1 MGMSKPHFNKEFWV
15 AGLRAEGAAFRATVG
30 QDGALA
36 LPVPSCPDWTV
47 EDLVRHL
54 ADIYQWVTGHVSRG
68 VTTRPARSDRSDE
81 PTGAGALAWWD
92 EQYET
97 LLKTLD
103 WLDPA
108 LPAWNWAPQTKK
120 AEFWH
125 RRMAHETA
133 VHRWDAQMAVGLSEP
148 VEAKLAADGITEV
161 LDTWLPAGKR
171 RGPLD
176 RHGVVALR
184 ATDVSEAWAVRLRG
198 DGIALLDTDTLL
210 DHDIHYERAIA
221 TGTASDLL
229 LALYSRVPFDVLDV
243 AGDVSLLE
251 ALRTG

>member
-1 MGMSKPHFNKEFWV
+1 MSKPHFNKEFWV
-15 AGLRAEGAAFRATVG
+15 AGLRAESTAFRAAVG

-54 ADIYQWVTGHVSRG
+54 AGVYRTVTAHVSRG
-68 VTTRPARSDRSDE
+68 VTTRPEACDHTDG
-81 PTGAGALAWWD
+81 PTGVDLLTWWD
-92 EQYET
+92 EQYTT

-103 WLDPA
+103 WIDPA
-108 LPAWNWAPQTKK
+108 LPAWNWAPQPKR

-161 LDTWLPAGKR
+161 LDTWLPSGNR

-184 ATDVSEAWAVRLRG
+184 AADVAGAWEVRLRG
-198 DGIALLDTDTLL
+198 DGIALLDNDTLL
-210 DHDIHYERAIA
+210 DHDRHHERVVA

-229 LALYSRVPFDVLDV
+229 LALHGRVPFDVLDV
-243 AGDVSLLE
+243 AGDGTLLE
-251 ALRTG
+251 ALRVG

>member
-1 MGMSKPHFNKEFWV
+1 MSKPHFNKEFWV
-15 AGLRAEGAAFRATVG
+15 AGLRAEGAAFRTAVG

-36 LPVPSCPDWTV
+36 SPVPSCPHWSV
-47 EDLVRHL
+47 EDLVRHV
-54 ADIYQWVTGHVSRG
+54 AGTYRWVTGHVSRG
-68 VTTRPARSDRSDE
+68 VTNHPGQPDRGDA
-81 PTGAGALAWWD
+81 PTGVAVLAWWD
-92 EQYET
+92 EQYAT
-97 LLKTLD
+97 LLKLLD
-103 WLDPA
+103 WLDPS

-133 VHRWDAQMAVGLSEP
+133 VHRWDAQMAVALNEP
-148 VEAKLAADGITEV
+148 IEAKLAADGITEV

-184 ATDVSEAWAVRLRG
+184 AIDVAEVWNVRLRG
-198 DGIALLDTDTLL
+198 EGIALLDTDTLL
-210 DHDIHYERAIA
+210 DHHHHNERAIA
-221 TGTASDLL
+221 IGTASDLL
-229 LALYSRVPFDVLDV
+229 LALYGRVPFDVLDV
-243 AGDVSLLE
+243 AGDESLLA